1 MKKGIFF
8 VKTGAK
14 ERRIYL
20 KTFYVCYTCES
31 YIKWENVT
39 QGLEVTIEEIRIE
52 VMNKL
57 LKYDYFI
64 VKNDNGYSL
73 INSSLVRY
81 VSIVNEKTESMKVN

>member
-1 MKKGIFF
+1 M
-8 VKTGAK
+8 
-14 ERRIYL
+14 